1 MVYLKITGIYAD
13 CTSLKE
19 HLKAKFP
26 IPPEKPTEE
35 FYKAVIDAD
44 VGMMLRMVIVFTG
57 LNMSIIR
64 KSLDES
70 IGASLKKLTD
80 GKDHTELIKK

>member
-1 MVYLKITGIYAD
+1 M
-13 CTSLKE
+13 KE

-26 IPPEKPTEE
+26 TPPMKPTEE

-44 VGMMLRMVIVFTG
+44 IGMVLRMVIVFGG

-80 GKDHTELIKK
+80 GQDNTELVKK